1 MRAGYG
7 IPRFRRER
15 ERMGNHTTRCADDK
29 LAVVRLQVIGYAGGH
44 RESRSGRVSE
54 DPLEFDH
61 DAD

>member
-1 MRAGYG
+1 
-7 IPRFRRER
+7 
-15 ERMGNHTTRCADDK
+15 MGNHTTRCADDK